1 MTTQIASP
9 VGWVD
14 EKGYP
19 IMTDLSNRRDHGE
32 GPLNFEAAG
41 FPDPRERRSMT
52 TKEHIDQLGISV
64 APDGSI
70 ICRYVNGEGQRVTLD
85 LTAIIEEKVE
95 AGIAQHMEKFHGHQ
109 L

>member
-1 MTTQIASP
+1 MA
-9 VGWVD
+9 
-14 EKGYP
+14 
-19 IMTDLSNRRDHGE
+19 
-32 GPLNFEAAG
+32 
-41 FPDPRERRSMT
+41 

-70 ICRYVNGEGQRVTLD
+70 ICRYVNGDGQRVTLD

-95 AGIAQHMEKFHGHQ
+95 VGIAQHMEKFHGHQ